1 MRYLGAYGQ
10 KGCCVIVKGVC
21 ERARGK
27 RAIKRGNAH
36 KEAQTRKTDVLGEDV
51 NKIKIDLGVKTEK
64 EEG

>member
-1 MRYLGAYGQ
+1 MYKCAIWAHTAQFGAHIVK

-36 KEAQTRKTDVLGEDV
+36 KEAQTRKTDVLGVDV
-51 NKIKIDLGVKTEK
+51 F
-64 EEG
+64 